1 MIKIVLHAGPDGP
14 VTGTRLEDLDKI
26 ISDEHTTVW
35 VDVTDATPE
44 EIAHVGKKFEF
55 HPLALEDVE
64 RGAQRPKIDQYDG
77 YQFIVFY
84 ALTTEFD
91 QCKSHEVDIF
101 VGKQFMVSFHDSRVP
116 VISATAERW
125 RTNVA
130 TLGNRGT
137 GFLLYSLL
145 DALVDGY
152 FPVLD
157 EVAERADRLEETII
171 LQGQPALQAEILQL
185 RRELLMIRR
194 VVGPERDVMNILVRQ
209 DPPLYGR
216 KEIAYFQDV
225 YDHLLRIADSVDI
238 YRDMLSSVLDA
249 NLSMVSYTLN
259 VVVKRLTASS
269 IILMSISV
277 IAGIYG
283 MNFTYMPE
291 LDWRLG
297 YPFALSLMAI
307 VALFEFRLFKR
318 IGWL

>member
-1 MIKIVLHAGPDGP
+1 MIKIILQAGPEGP
-14 VTGTRLEDLDKI
+14 VTGTRLEDLDEI
-26 ISDEHTTVW
+26 ITDEHTTVW
-35 VDVTDATPE
+35 VDVVDATPE
-44 EIAHVGKKFEF
+44 EIARVGQKFEF

-64 RGAQRPKIDQYDG
+64 RGGQRPKIDQYDG

-84 ALTTEFD
+84 GLTTESD
-91 QCKSHEVDIF
+91 RCHSHEVDIF
-101 VGKQFMVSFHDSRVP
+101 VGKHFMVSFHDSRLP
-116 VISATAERW
+116 VIADTAERW
-125 RTNVA
+125 RSNVA

-152 FPVLD
+152 FPALD
-157 EVAERADRLEETII
+157 EVSERADRLEETII
-171 LQGQPALQAEILQL
+171 LQGQPTLQAEILQL

-194 VVGPERDVMNILVRQ
+194 VAGPERDVMNILVRQ

-225 YDHLLRIADSVDI
+225 YDHLLRITDSVDI
-238 YRDMLSSVLDA
+238 YRDILSSVLDA

-269 IILMSISV
+269 IILMSISA

-297 YPFALSLMAI
+297 YPFALSLMAT
-307 VALFEFRLFKR
+307 VALIEFRLFKR

>member
-1 MIKIVLHAGPDGP
+1 MIKLVLHAGRDGP
-14 VTGTRLEDLDKI
+14 VTGTRIDDLDAI
-26 ISDEHTTVW
+26 TIDERTTVW
-35 VDVTDATPE
+35 VDVVDATQE
-44 EIAHVGKKFEF
+44 EIARVGQKFNF

-64 RGAQRPKIDQYDG
+64 RGGQRPKIDQYDG

-84 ALTTEFD
+84 GLTAGSD
-91 QCKSHEVDIF
+91 QCHSHEVDIF
-101 VGKQFMVSFHDSRVP
+101 AGKHFMVSFHSSALP
-116 VISATAERW
+116 VMAETAERW
-125 RTNVA
+125 RSNVA

-145 DALVDGY
+145 DSLVDGY

-157 EVAERADRLEETII
+157 DTAERAEHLEETII
-171 LQGQPALQAEILQL
+171 QEGQPTLQAEILRL

-216 KEIAYFQDV
+216 KEITYFQDV
-225 YDHLLRIADSVDI
+225 YDHLLRISDSVDI

-259 VVVKRLTASS
+259 VVVKRLTSYS
-269 IILMSISV
+269 IILMSISIV
-277 IAGIYG
+277 AGIYG
-283 MNFTYMPE
+283 MNFVFMPE
-291 LDWRLG
+291 LDWRFG
-297 YPFALSLMAI
+297 YPFALGLMVAVAAI
-307 VALFEFRLFKR
+307 EVGIFRR